1 MEREI
6 KFRGLRVDG
15 QEWVYGSLS
24 MVDTRSQRIG
34 KKYGQMFICN
44 VQTTWQTTDDKKMI
58 GNWIEVL
65 PESVGQYTGLKDK
78 NDVEIYEG
86 DLIEIYKNKNGLL
99 TVNFQNSYVGGW
111 VLTYKEEPP
120 LSLGARNLYNL
131 EVKGNIYENKELINA

>member
-6 KFRGLRVDG
+6 KFEYGFKSINGILKK
-15 QEWVYGSLS
+15 VYALS
-24 MVDTRSQRIG
+24 EIP
-34 KKYGQMFICN
+34 FISTKCD
-44 VQTTWQTTDDKKMI
+44 VWDMLSICYVRQF
-58 GNWIEVL
+58 
-65 PESVGQYTGLKDK
+65 TGLKDK
-78 NDVEIYEG
+78 NGVDIYEG

-120 LSLGARNLYNL
+120 LSLGARNFYNL